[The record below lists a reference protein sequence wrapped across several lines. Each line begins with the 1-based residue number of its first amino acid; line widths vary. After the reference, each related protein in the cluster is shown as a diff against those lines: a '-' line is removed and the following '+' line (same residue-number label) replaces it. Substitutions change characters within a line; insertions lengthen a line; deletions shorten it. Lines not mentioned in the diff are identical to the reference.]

1 MPLKRLILLYFSLSL
16 LPASTG
22 GAAFSDPF
30 SVTARRYGLNKSMLV
45 GIARAETGHLRGKRR
60 ERAVS
65 RSGALGVMQILP
77 STAAW
82 MCQEKKSELFNK
94 IKNIDCAGRYLRWLR
109 RYCKTE
115 KCLVGSYRHG
125 HRGYKRHGWRKD
137 RAYWRRYNNN

>member
-1 MPLKRLILLYFSLSL
+1 MKRLILLYFFLSL
-16 LPASTG
+16 LPASMG

-30 SVTARRYGLNKSMLV
+30 SVTARRYGLNKSMLI

-65 RSGALGVMQILP
+65 RSGALGTMQVLP
-77 STAAW
+77 STAKW
-82 MCQEKKSELFNK
+82 ICKKDVNLFDK
-94 IKNIDCAGRYLRWLR
+94 SQNISCAGRYLRWLR